1 MALSLTVDQDSLVEA
16 CARYG
21 ILELSVFGSVVRG
34 QATQA
39 SDIDFLYVLKPGA
52 RLGWGINDLVDEL
65 SQLLGR
71 PVDLVSKNALHSRLA
86 EIVLAQAQVLYA
98 A

>member
-1 MALSLTVDQDSLVEA
+1 V

-39 SDIDFLYVLKPGA
+39 SDIDLLYVLKPGA